1 MLSYARFCNRAK
13 TPEKEK
19 AEAEGSKGLPEL
31 PRAEAEQ
38 VNYPSGKR
46 AMETTRSTARRKTA
60 SGRKHRKASGFAA
73 VPANSGIV
81 RTAALKYNGKS
92 TKEEAEP

>member
-1 MLSYARFCNRAK
+1 M
-13 TPEKEK
+13 PEKEK

-73 VPANSGIV
+73 VPADKRHCADSGTEI
-81 RTAALKYNGKS
+81 
-92 TKEEAEP
+92 